1 MPSISEIL
9 QSKSEIKQ
17 ARTEDMKAERENLSA
32 MRSGALKSVT
42 QTPNLYEQYLILQA
56 NNIGCSAGNIALTMF
71 QLKDPTKLGTADFW
85 HDQGRYVRDRE
96 MDKGAKVFVPPRD
109 PSRRGY
115 FMGKYYDISQTDGRP
130 LRETPPL
137 EEGSERIAAAFAAL
151 LDASPVECVE
161 NKELEAAAQ
170 YNEHEC
176 VIEINSD
183 KSTSEVFAALAAEIT
198 YARDHDRGYN
208 RDFSRD
214 DLKLNAESI
223 AYMVCQRFGV
233 ACPVPD
239 AKASPQYYAY
249 YEPDDCGKEL
259 DGLRQ
264 TARNMGDTVE
274 RAITPRQQERGN
286 SRANS
291 RSNNRNNGGRRY
303 GGR

>member
-9 QSKSEIKQ
+9 QSKAESKQ
-17 ARTEDMKAERENLSA
+17 ARTEDMKAERANLSE

-42 QTPNLYEQYLILQA
+42 QTPDLYEQYLVLQA

-71 QLKDPTKLGTADFW
+71 QLKDPTKLGTTDFW
-85 HDQGRYVRDRE
+85 HDQGRYVRDKE
-96 MDKGAKVFVPPRD
+96 LDKGAKVFVPPRD

-115 FMGKYYDISQTDGRP
+115 FMGNYYDVSQTDGRP

-137 EEGSERIAAAFAAL
+137 EKDSERMAAAFAAL
-151 LDASPVECVE
+151 LDTSPVDCVE
-161 NKELEAAAQ
+161 NKELATAAH

-176 VIEINSD
+176 VIEINSS
-183 KSTSEVFAALAAEIT
+183 KSTAEVFAALATEIT

-223 AYMVCQRFGV
+223 AFMVCQRFGV
-233 ACPVPD
+233 ECPVPD
-239 AKASPQYYAY
+239 GKAAPQYYAY

-286 SRANS
+286 NRSNS
-291 RSNNRNNGGRRY
+291 RNNSGRRY